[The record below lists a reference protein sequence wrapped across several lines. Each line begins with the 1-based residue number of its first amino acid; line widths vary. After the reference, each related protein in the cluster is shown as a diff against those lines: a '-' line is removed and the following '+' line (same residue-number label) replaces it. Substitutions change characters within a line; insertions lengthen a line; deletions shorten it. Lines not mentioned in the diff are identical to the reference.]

1 MDSFEVRQKDGT
13 TTRARGVTY
22 QDAADHVARRQSGRR
37 CVAERITGTRD
48 MSGWFIAYRPLPAG
62 GMSSTGERFHLERW

>member
-13 TTRARGVTY
+13 ASRARGITY

-37 CVAERITGTRD
+37 CVAERITGTKD
-48 MSGWFIAYRPLPAG
+48 KSGWFSAYTPAPG
-62 GMSSTGERFHLERW
+62 GGLSSTGDPFHLARW